1 MSGIRTRIGRRSV
14 AAAVIVA
21 GVSALGSTADAVP
34 AGSVVTRYS
43 ADGHTQIDVTSG
55 RIKITAAGSAVYLQ
69 TVGAWTGDSLT
80 TVRGQLTETV
90 QTSANS
96 AEQSWTLDHAP
107 AAPGD
112 LTIAV
117 AATGLDLA
125 GTTDTGLLLRRTGDM
140 NVSYSNGTWID
151 ADGHA
156 TAVPAHYVNGQ
167 ILLTVP
173 AKLITES
180 TYPAVLDPQIIVT
193 PIT

>member
-1 MSGIRTRIGRRSV
+1 MRKRIGRGSI

-21 GVSALGSTADAVP
+21 GVSALASTAGAVP
-34 AGSVVTRYS
+34 VDSVIARYS
-43 ADGHTQIDVTSG
+43 PDGHTQIDVSSG
-55 RIKITAAGSAVYLQ
+55 RIKITAGGSAVYLQ
-69 TVGAWTGDSLT
+69 TVGAWAGDNGT
-80 TVRGQLTETV
+80 TVRGQITEKV
-90 QTSANS
+90 QTSGGS

-107 AAPGD
+107 AASGD
-112 LTIAV
+112 LSIAV
-117 AATGLDLA
+117 AATGLDFA

-156 TAVPAHYVNGQ
+156 TAVPAHYVNGR

-180 TYPAVLDPQIIVT
+180 SDPAVLDPQIIVT